1 MDSTHSATLP
11 PNRTPHPAEK
21 LSLPLGAV
29 HLLQRQKIPTEVMH
43 SNVSILGLLLL
54 VLLAVHSVVD
64 AKPQEQKVGK

>member
-11 PNRTPHPAEK
+11 PDRTPHPAEK

-43 SNVSILGLLLL
+43 PNASILGLLLL

-64 AKPQEQKVGK
+64 TKPQKHKVGK